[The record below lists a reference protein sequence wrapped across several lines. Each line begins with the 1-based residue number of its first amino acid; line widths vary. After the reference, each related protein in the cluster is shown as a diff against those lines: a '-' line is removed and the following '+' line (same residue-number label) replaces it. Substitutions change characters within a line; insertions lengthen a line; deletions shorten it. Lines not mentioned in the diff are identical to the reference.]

1 MPSKKEDVLLV
12 TRKNG
17 VATLCMNRPK
27 QLNGWTEPMMKSIKE
42 TLYRL
47 GIDSDTKV
55 AVLTG
60 KDPYYCAGVNL
71 SGTIQMM
78 HPKSLHGMI
87 VKHNAAIFD
96 AFIEF
101 PKPILIAAN
110 GPAIGACVTS
120 ATLCDGIIAS
130 EKATFSTPF
139 AKLGIV
145 PEGCSSIH
153 FERIMGP
160 ENAQRMLGPEGWIPN
175 AEEALE
181 VGIVQEV
188 VPHDQ
193 LMDRAQAKAE
203 QWIKDKKIRSFI
215 EQNRVQ
221 EYKRVNLKESYD
233 LADAFLAPPFMNAQ
247 YKFLKSKGKT
257 VPAYT
262 FWFLKTTRPLWGK
275 LLK

>member
-1 MPSKKEDVLLV
+1 MGMV
-12 TRKNG
+12 
-17 VATLCMNRPK
+17 
-27 QLNGWTEPMMKSIKE
+27 SIKE

-87 VKHNAAIFD
+87 VKHNAA
-96 AFIEF
+96 FIDF

-120 ATLCDGIIAS
+120 ATLCDEIIAS
-130 EKATFSTPF
+130 EKATLSTPF

-153 FERIMGP
+153 FERIMGNK
-160 ENAQRMLGPEGWIPN
+160 NAQRMLGPEGFVPN
-175 AEEALE
+175 AKEAKEMNLIHE
-181 VGIVQEV
+181 VC
-188 VPHDQ
+188 PHDE
-193 LMDRAQAKAE
+193 LIDRAQAKAE

-215 EQNRVQ
+215 EQKCVQ
-221 EYKRVNLKESYD
+221 EYKDVNMKESHA
-233 LADAFLAPPFMNAQ
+233 LADAFLATPFLDAQ
-247 YKFLKSKGKT
+247 YKFLKSKGKK

-262 FWFLKTTRPLWGK
+262 FWFL
-275 LLK
+275 